1 MIRDCSKRRNVMAAF
16 NRILVA
22 VKKLDGKPLPAVLK
36 AAQLA
41 RAFGA
46 QLELFHGL
54 TATVYADTDAA
65 REQGLRSL
73 EDGLRQNALRR
84 LEAIADRLR
93 VHSIKVTVSAEWDY
107 PAHEAIV
114 RRAQAIKAD
123 LIVASLH
130 AGRHRMPWLLRLT
143 DWELVRGSPIP
154 LLLVKNPHPYRR
166 ASVLAAIDPSHAHE
180 KPLQL
185 DKDILH
191 TGKKL
196 SAALKGRL
204 HAMHAYSVFPM
215 GALPEGITPGTLEA
229 IQDDE
234 ERRAKLRFSR
244 ELRMARIA
252 RARQHLIAGQPVEA
266 IAEASRRSR
275 CAIVVMGA
283 ISRSGYSR
291 LLVGNTAERILD
303 ELTCDIMVIKPAIFR
318 SDIPRASRG
327 VRLRVNL
334 PVTALG

>member
-1 MIRDCSKRRNVMAAF
+1 MPAF
-16 NRILVA
+16 HRILVA

-46 QLELFHGL
+46 ELELFHGL
-54 TATVYADTDAA
+54 TTPVYADTDQA

-73 EDGLRQNALRR
+73 EEDLRQKALRR

-93 VHSIKVTVSAEWDY
+93 VHGIKVTVSAEWDY
-107 PAHEAIV
+107 PAHEAII

-123 LIVASLH
+123 LIVAALH

-143 DWELVRGSPIP
+143 DWELVRGSPVP

-166 ASVLAAIDPSHAHE
+166 AAVLAAIDPSHAHE

-185 DKDILH
+185 DKDILQ

-204 HAMHAYSVFPM
+204 HATHAYSVIPM

-244 ELRMARIA
+244 ALRMARIA
-252 RARQHLIAGQPVEA
+252 RARQHLIAGQPIDA
-266 IAEASRRSR
+266 IAEAARRSR

-283 ISRSGYSR
+283 ISRSGYKR
-291 LLVGNTAERILD
+291 VLIGNTAERILD
-303 ELTCDIMVIKPAIFR
+303 DLACDIMVIKPEIFR

-327 VRLRVNL
+327 VRLRVSL

>member
-1 MIRDCSKRRNVMAAF
+1 MPAF
-16 NRILVA
+16 HRILVA

-41 RAFGA
+41 RALGA

-54 TATVYADTDAA
+54 TMPVYADTDQA
-65 REQGLRSL
+65 RERGLRSL
-73 EDGLRQNALRR
+73 EEDLRQKALRR

-93 VHSIKVTVSAEWDY
+93 LHSIKVTVSAEWDF

-143 DWELVRGSPIP
+143 DWELVRGSPVP

-166 ASVLAAIDPSHAHE
+166 AAVLAAIDPSHAHA

-191 TGKKL
+191 AGKML

-204 HAMHAYSVFPM
+204 HAMHAYSVIPM

-229 IQDDE
+229 IQEDG

-244 ELRMARIA
+244 ALRMARIA
-252 RARQHLIAGQPVEA
+252 RARQHLIAGQPVDA

-283 ISRSGYSR
+283 ISRSGYKR

-303 ELTCDIMVIKPAIFR
+303 ELTCDIMVIKPEVFR

-327 VRLRVNL
+327 VRLRVSL

>member
-1 MIRDCSKRRNVMAAF
+1 MVAF
-16 NRILVA
+16 HRILAA
-22 VKKLDGKPLPAVLK
+22 VKLDGKPMPAVLK

-54 TATVYADTDAA
+54 TTPVYTDADQT
-65 REQGLRSL
+65 RERGLGSL
-73 EDGLRQNALRR
+73 EEDLRRNALCR

-123 LIVASLH
+123 LIVASIH
-130 AGRHRMPWLLRLT
+130 PGRHRMPWLLRLT
-143 DWELVRGSPIP
+143 DWELVRGSPVP

-166 ASVLAAIDPSHAHE
+166 AAVLAAIDPSHAHE

-185 DKDILH
+185 DKDILD

-196 SAALKGRL
+196 SVALKGRL
-204 HAMHAYSVFPM
+204 HAMHAYSVIPM

-244 ELRMARIA
+244 ALRMARIA
-252 RARQHLIAGQPVEA
+252 RARQYLIAGQPVDA
-266 IAEASRRSR
+266 IAEASRRSH

-283 ISRSGYSR
+283 ISRSGYKR
-291 LLVGNTAERILD
+291 LLIGNTAERILD
-303 ELTCDIMVIKPAIFR
+303 ELTCDIMVIKPEIFR

-327 VRLRVNL
+327 VRLRVGL
-334 PVTALG
+334 PVTAFG